1 MYSLSLSKEE
11 EELSKNIYNSSIVF
25 DGLVPW
31 AVLENIE
38 LVRQYIDD
46 GITAV
51 NVTVAHSPENFYRGI
66 QKIVKYRKFIEENSK
81 ELTLIEK
88 IPDFTKAK
96 NEKKLGVVFG
106 FQDVM
111 PIEDNLDYL
120 DLYYNMGVR
129 IIQLTYNSQNLVGT
143 GCCELFYNGITYFG
157 RKVIKRM
164 NELGI
169 AIDLSHCSDPTTMDA
184 IKLSKKPVYFTHSS
198 IRDLCNSYG
207 RNKTKDQ
214 VVALAEKGGVIGIT
228 FFPSLVKMNNNTYE
242 VLPSTLEDVLDH
254 MEYVINLVG
263 IDYVAFGSDLCET
276 WVEEKKT
283 PPDSSMRI
291 WRPVRPDVYG
301 KGPTEYYEPYP
312 KGLERHSKFL
322 NLARGLL
329 KRGYK
334 ENEIKKILGGNVVR
348 ALKEIWKK

>member
-1 MYSLSLSKEE
+1 MYNLSLSKEQE
-11 EELSKNIYNSSIVF
+11 KLSKDIYNSSIVF
-25 DGLVPW
+25 EGLGPY
-31 AVLENIE
+31 AVLDNLKLIQE
-38 LVRQYIDD
+38 YIDN
-46 GITAV
+46 GITAI
-51 NVTVAHSPENFYRGI
+51 NVTVANWPENFYRGI
-66 QKIVKYRKFIEENSK
+66 QRVGKYKRFIEEHSEK
-81 ELTLIEK
+81 LILVK
-88 IPDFTKAK
+88 DISDIKKAK
-96 NEKKLGVVFG
+96 NEKKLGIVFG
-106 FQDVM
+106 FQDTM
-111 PIEDNLDYL
+111 PIEDNLDCL
-120 DLYYNMGVR
+120 DIYYNMGVR

-157 RKVIKRM
+157 RKVIERM

-184 IKLSKKPVYFTHSS
+184 IKLSKKPVYITHSS

-228 FFPSLVKMNNNTYE
+228 FFPPLVKMNNTTYE
-242 VLPSTLEDVLDH
+242 VLPATLEDVLNH

-263 IDYVAFGSDLCET
+263 IDHVAFGSDLCET

-283 PPDSSMRI
+283 PPTSVYRI
-291 WRPVRPDVYG
+291 WRPVRPDVFG
-301 KGPTEYYEPYP
+301 KGPTEYYDPSP
-312 KGLERHSKFL
+312 KGLERHSEFV

-334 ENEIKKILGGNVVR
+334 ENEIQKILGGNVVR
-348 ALKEIWKK
+348 VLKEIWKK